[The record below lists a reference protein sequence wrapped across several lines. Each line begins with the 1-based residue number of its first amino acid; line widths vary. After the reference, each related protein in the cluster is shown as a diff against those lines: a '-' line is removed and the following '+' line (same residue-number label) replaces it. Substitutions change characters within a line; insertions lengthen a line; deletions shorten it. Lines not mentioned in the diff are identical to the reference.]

1 MARYYTRDINV
12 LAICEGQLRGSAIQ
26 CKILRTKIQRGGD
39 LTVPQKFILEIDL
52 GNAGMRS
59 PVNIRD
65 ALRAIADKIRYD
77 DELDDLTQNIRDALR
92 AISDKIRY
100 DDELDD
106 LTQKIRDINGNV
118 VGHYEV
124 I

>member
-1 MARYYTRDINV
+1 MEMQPPYCAG
-12 LAICEGQLRGSAIQ
+12 LHPEQLHKMPVRG
-26 CKILRTKIQRGGD
+26 KERGD
-39 LTVPQKFILEIDL
+39 LTMPQKFILEIDL

-77 DELDDLTQNIRDALR
+77 DELDDLTQ
-92 AISDKIRY
+92 
-100 DDELDD
+100 
-106 LTQKIRDINGNV
+106 KIRDINGNV
-118 VGHYEV
+118 VGKYEV

>member
-1 MARYYTRDINV
+1 M
-12 LAICEGQLRGSAIQ
+12 
-26 CKILRTKIQRGGD
+26 
-39 LTVPQKFILEIDL
+39 PQKFILEIDL

-59 PVNIRD
+59 PVH
-65 ALRAIADKIRYD
+65 
-77 DELDDLTQNIRDALR
+77 IRDALR

-118 VGHYEV
+118 VGKYEV
-124 I
+124 TE